1 MANIK
6 SAKKRISVTRAKTE
20 RNKAQKSRVKTAEKK
35 FLNAVAENNVELA
48 GDLMKQYQKLVSKHG
63 DTGLFHKNK
72 ASRKISR
79 LRTKLN
85 AIQK

>member
-6 SAKKRISVTRAKTE
+6 SAKKRISVIQAKTE
-20 RNKAQKSRVKTAEKK
+20 RNKSKKSRAKTAEKR
-35 FLNAVAENNVELA
+35 FLAAVAENNLEEAASKMVA
-48 GDLMKQYQKLVSKHG
+48 YQKLMDRLG

-72 ASRKISR
+72 VSRKISR
-79 LRTKLN
+79 MRTKLN

>member
-6 SAKKRISVTRAKTE
+6 SAKKRISVINAKTE
-20 RNKAQKSRVKTAEKK
+20 RNKAKKSRAKTAEKR
-35 FLNAVAENNVELA
+35 FLAAVAQNNLEEAEAKMLA
-48 GDLMKQYQKLVSKHG
+48 YQKLMARLG

-79 LRTKLN
+79 MRARLN
-85 AIQK
+85 SLQK

>member
-6 SAKKRISVTRAKTE
+6 SAKKRISVINKKTAM
-20 RNKAQKSRVKTAEKK
+20 NKSKKSAIKTAEKR
-35 FLNAVAENNVELA
+35 FLEAIENN
-48 GDLMKQYQKLVSKHG
+48 DLDEAKKRLTYFQKRMSRLG

-79 LRTKLN
+79 LSKKLN
-85 AIQK
+85 ALQK

>member
-6 SAKKRISVTRAKTE
+6 SAKKRISVINAKTA
-20 RNKAQKSRVKTAEKK
+20 RNKAKKSRSKTAEKK
-35 FLNAVAENNVELA
+35 FLAAVANNNLEEA
-48 GDLMKQYQKLVSKHG
+48 QALMTAYQKLMARLG

-79 LRTKLN
+79 MRLKLN
-85 AIQK
+85 SLQK